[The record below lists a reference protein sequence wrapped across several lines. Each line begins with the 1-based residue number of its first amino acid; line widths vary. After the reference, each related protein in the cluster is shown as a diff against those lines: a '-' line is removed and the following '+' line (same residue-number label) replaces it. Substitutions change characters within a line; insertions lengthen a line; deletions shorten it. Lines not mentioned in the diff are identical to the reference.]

1 MKKSSFSAKVNLIAF
16 SHFPSEFSGEGL
28 TVNRSVCVCVCVC
41 GGGGWVGGQKV
52 SDLSNSCETKAQT
65 VTL

>member
-28 TVNRSVCVCVCVC
+28 TVNRSVCVCG

-52 SDLSNSCETKAQT
+52 SDLSNTCETKAQT